1 MTQAPKGMFDSGDLL
16 AGSTPTSQPMPGEPE
31 TVREPEPPKGL
42 VEKLTAGK
50 EMKAQ
55 VPIVNGSL
63 MPADLDALGRVATM
77 VMQSGMAPQGV
88 SCLADACIVIMAGME
103 AGLSLGMTLKNVMV
117 VNRRPAIW
125 GDAALALV
133 RRSILCVEVD
143 EKIEG
148 TGDNAVAVCT
158 CRRKGQELPVVRR
171 FGVEDAKVAG
181 LWMKTGTNGKP
192 TPWVTYPLRM
202 LQMRARGF
210 ALRDAFPDLL
220 MGLAIVEEELDV
232 PAFNADR
239 MVAAAPVLTD
249 NAAGREIAAALPREG
264 VPNVNQ

>member
-1 MTQAPKGMFDSGDLL
+1 MTQAPKGMFEGADLL
-16 AGSTPTSQPMPGEPE
+16 AGTTPTSQPMPGEPE
-31 TVREPEPPKGL
+31 PREPERATGI

-63 MPADLDALGRVATM
+63 APADLDGLARLAKM
-77 VMQSGMAPQGV
+77 VMHSGMAPQGV
-88 SCLADACIVIMAGME
+88 NNEADACIVIMAGME

-117 VNRRPAIW
+117 VNKRPAIW

-133 RRSILCVEVD
+133 RRSALCIEVD
-143 EKIEG
+143 ERIEG
-148 TGDNAVAVCT
+148 TGDKAVAVCT
-158 CRRKGQELPVVRR
+158 CRRRGQELPVVRR

-181 LWMKTGTNGKP
+181 LWGKAG
-192 TPWVTYPLRM
+192 PWKSYPLRM

-220 MGLAIVEEELDV
+220 MGLAIAEEELDV
-232 PAFNADR
+232 PAFDADR